1 MNNVAVG
8 TSNVAVGYTTL
19 RNFTKYVMVSS
30 MCCFNSNTYAYRLID
45 DRGVIVVNTTIYSPE
60 RKMYFANIP
69 TQIAVKYYYNNFD
82 KWKLFYMALS
92 ERDDAFR
99 DVFLNMVKYYCAF

>member
-1 MNNVAVG
+1 MMNVV
-8 TSNVAVGYTTL
+8 VGYNTL
-19 RNFTKYVMVSS
+19 RDSTKYVVVSS

-45 DRGVIVVNTTIYSPE
+45 DRGVIVVNTTIYFPE
-60 RKMYFANIP
+60 RKIHFANEMP
-69 TQIAVKYYYNNFD
+69 TQIAVKYYYDNFD

>member
-1 MNNVAVG
+1 MTNI
-8 TSNVAVGYTTL
+8 AVGYNAL
-19 RNFTKYVMVSS
+19 NRSIKWVVISS
-30 MCCFNSNTYAYRLID
+30 ICCFNSNTYAYRLISEN
-45 DRGVIVVNTTIYSPE
+45 GVIAVNTSIYFPE
-60 RKMYFANIP
+60 RKMYFVSDVAA
-69 TQIAVKYYYNNFD
+69 QIAVKYYYDNFD